1 MIRKHE
7 KKQILPR
14 ERKIKTAA
22 CTHRAKK
29 RARNL
34 KHFQRLD
41 LKTQNACEKNTNT
54 RTITPRIDEKNGNKD
69 RMLQKK
75 YTFLHSKR
83 LPKQKKYH
91 AAWDIKVNGNM
102 GSIIILNLLIHA
114 VKFLYHATDAYF

>member
-1 MIRKHE
+1 MHSQSKKKGTKSKTFPEIRFENGSK
-7 KKQILPR
+7 LVVSNP
-14 ERKIKTAA
+14 
-22 CTHRAKK
+22 
-29 RARNL
+29 
-34 KHFQRLD
+34 
-41 LKTQNACEKNTNT
+41 QNAHEKNTNT
-54 RTITPRIDEKNGNKD
+54 RTITPRIDEKNGKKD

-114 VKFLYHATDAYF
+114 VKFLYHAMDAYF